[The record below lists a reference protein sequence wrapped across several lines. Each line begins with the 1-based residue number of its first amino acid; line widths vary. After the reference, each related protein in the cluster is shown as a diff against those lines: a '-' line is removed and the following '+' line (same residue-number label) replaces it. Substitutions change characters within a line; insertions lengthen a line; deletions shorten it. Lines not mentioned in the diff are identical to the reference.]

1 MHPRRLVRL
10 NELIQQTVS
19 RLALTLKDPGLG
31 FITITS
37 CETSADISLTKVFY
51 SVLGDPTTK
60 EETSAALE
68 RAKPHIRSE
77 LAKLENIRR
86 VPQILFIYDDGVE
99 RADRVNR
106 ILNTIKKEENGRAE
120 NNND

>member
-19 RLALTLKDPGLG
+19 RIALTLKDPGLG

-37 CETSADISLTKVFY
+37 CETSADVSLVRVFY
-51 SVLGDPTTK
+51 SVLGDPATR
-60 EETSAALE
+60 EETSAALN

-86 VPQILFIYDDGVE
+86 VPNILFVYDEGVE

-106 ILNTIKKEENGRAE
+106 ILNTIKKEESGRP
-120 NNND
+120 DHD